1 MRRVLAVWFLG
12 TLALAQSTLDWQGAW
27 KLAWERNPGYQNALL
42 SREAAAGELRAL
54 EADPSTLVLP
64 LTQARQA
71 LALAEVQVQASRL
84 TLLQSLLTAYTS
96 LLEAQENEKVLEANR
111 ALAERNLAVA
121 RARRQAGNATDLDV
135 AKAEANL
142 RSAELA
148 LKNAQGQRLAL
159 VKALEAVLGLPLSQ
173 EPRLALLPE
182 PKPLG
187 SSLDALKEGLENRLP
202 SLLQARQAVEL
213 AELQVSL
220 ADNDYTP
227 RLTLEKARAGLETA
241 RKNLQNT
248 LAQALANLESTYA
261 QAQAAWG
268 QVLTAR
274 EALANQEK
282 TLGVARRS
290 YQAGTISLLQL
301 EQEEVNRL
309 QAQQSLLQ
317 AQNAYWRALAA
328 LGVAAGRDLT
338 GLGVE
343 P

>member
-1 MRRVLAVWFLG
+1 MRWTLAVFFLG
-12 TLALAQSTLDWQGAW
+12 AMALAQSVLDWGGAW
-27 KLAWERNPGYQNALL
+27 ETALQHNPGYQNALL
-42 SREAAAGELRAL
+42 SRESARVELGAL
-54 EADPSTLVLP
+54 EADPSTLIQP

-71 LALAEVQVQASRL
+71 LALAELQVQAGRL
-84 TLLQSLLTAYTS
+84 SLLQSLLAAYTN

-111 ALAERNLAVA
+111 ALAARNLAVV

-135 AKAEANL
+135 AKAEAAL

-148 LKNAQGQRLAL
+148 WKNAQGQRPAL
-159 VKALEAVLGLPLSQ
+159 VKALEAVLGLALPQ
-173 EPRLALLPE
+173 EPRLSPLPE

-187 SSLDALKEGLENRLP
+187 VGLDSLKEGLANRLL

-227 RLTLEKARAGLETA
+227 RLTLEKARSSLETA
-241 RKNLQNT
+241 RRNQGNT
-248 LAQALANLESTYA
+248 LAQALSALESAYA

-290 YQAGTISLLQL
+290 FQAGTISLLQL
-301 EQEEVNRL
+301 EQEEVGHL
-309 QAQQSLLQ
+309 QAQHSLLQ

-328 LGVAAGRDLT
+328 LSVAAGQDLT

>member
-1 MRRVLAVWFLG
+1 MRWALAVLFLG
-12 TLALAQSTLDWQGAW
+12 AMALAQSVLDWGGAW
-27 KLAWERNPGYQNALL
+27 ETALQHNPGYQNALL
-42 SREAAAGELRAL
+42 SRESARVELGAL
-54 EADPSTLVLP
+54 EADPSTLIQP

-71 LALAEVQVQASRL
+71 LALAELQVQAGRL
-84 TLLQSLLTAYTS
+84 SLLQSLLAAYTN
-96 LLEAQENEKVLEANR
+96 LLEAQENEKVLEVNR
-111 ALAERNLAVA
+111 ALAARNLAVV
-121 RARRQAGNATDLDV
+121 RAQRQAGNATDLDV
-135 AKAEANL
+135 AKAEAAL

-148 LKNAQGQRLAL
+148 LKNAQGQRPAL
-159 VKALEAVLGLPLSQ
+159 VKALEAVLGVVLSQ
-173 EPRLALLPE
+173 EPKLSPLPE
-182 PKPLG
+182 PKPLDLG
-187 SSLDALKEGLENRLP
+187 LDSLKEGLQNRLP
-202 SLLQARQAVEL
+202 SLLQARQVVEL

-227 RLTLEKARAGLETA
+227 RLTLEKARSTLETA
-241 RKNLQNT
+241 RRNQENT
-248 LAQALANLESTYA
+248 LAQALSALESAYA
-261 QAQAAWG
+261 QVQAAWG

-290 YQAGTISLLQL
+290 FQAGTISLLQL
-301 EQEEVNRL
+301 EQEEANHL

-328 LGVAAGRDLT
+328 LSVAVGRDLT